1 VSPLH
6 LPGPSPVCPKLPHPV
21 AQFSRNRRPVERAI
35 PARLSL
41 NHRPQRT
48 DLPTRGGVA
57 ATPPDPSRV
66 PRRQSHP
73 TRRRTSRADG
83 IRGLLAWWR
92 NGRDGLGTISSRD
105 KLEPVYPRFSSGVS
119 LEPRGQVG
127 WGITRSGGECGRVR
141 LTWPVDKAHGEDA
154 WPRVERRGSLFQRPQ
169 LRLGIGRRLR
179 LLTAGHPLGV
189 ARGKA
194 AHESQQADK

>member
-1 VSPLH
+1 MSPLR
-6 LPGPSPVCPKLPHPV
+6 LPGPSPVCRKLPHPV

-57 ATPPDPSRV
+57 ATPLDPSRV

-127 WGITRSGGECGRVR
+127 WGITRSGGECWKGA
-141 LTWPVDKAHGEDA
+141 AHLAGGQGA
-154 WPRVERRGSLFQRPQ
+154 RRGCVASRREKRIPVSAPPATVGHRPPPATPRRRPP
-169 LRLGIGRRLR
+169 LGRRR
-179 LLTAGHPLGV
+179 WKGC
-189 ARGKA
+189 
-194 AHESQQADK
+194 S